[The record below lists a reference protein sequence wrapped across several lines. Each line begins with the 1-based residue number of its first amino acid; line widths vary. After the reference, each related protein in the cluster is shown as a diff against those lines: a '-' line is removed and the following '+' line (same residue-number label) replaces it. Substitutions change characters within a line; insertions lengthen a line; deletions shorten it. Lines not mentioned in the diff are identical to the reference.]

1 MLYEILGFESKII
14 DKDKTNDKYP
24 INISKGIDRILI
36 HCSLVKNSYLNNVKS
51 DVIY

>member
-14 DKDKTNDKYP
+14 DKDKNEGKYL

-36 HCSLVKNSYLNNVKS
+36 HYSLVENSLKVM
-51 DVIY
+51 